1 MYEFLDTYGMMFLVG
16 SWPSGPIGGFAGTL
30 ILAALSL
37 TAAFPIALLIGTGRT
52 SEIKIIRSLSTIWVY
67 VFRSIPLIMIIFWA
81 YFLLPTLMETEV
93 PPFWTAVSAIV
104 IYESAFLAEIIRG
117 GLQALPSGQAEAARA
132 MGLGY
137 FQTLFTI
144 QLPQVLSNMIPS
156 LLNQFVSTIKAT
168 SIVYI
173 IGVNEAA
180 FSAQQINSIELTG
193 TLRTYLVL
201 AMFYF
206 LVCALLSRLASA
218 LESHLNA
225 KRLGQTA

>member
-1 MYEFLDTYGMMFLVG
+1 MYDFIDTYGMMFLVG
-16 SWPSGPIGGFAGTL
+16 SWPGGPIGGFAGTL

-37 TAAFPIALLIGTGRT
+37 AAAFPIALLIGTGRT
-52 SEIKIIRSLSTIWVY
+52 CEIKIIRALSTIWVY

-81 YFLLPTLMETEV
+81 YFLLPTIMETEI

-117 GLQALPSGQAEAARA
+117 GLQALPAGQVEAARA

-137 FQTLFTI
+137 FQTLFTV
-144 QLPQVLSNMIPS
+144 QMPQALANMIPS

-201 AMFYF
+201 ALFYF
-206 LVCALLSRLASA
+206 LICALLSRLAKI
-218 LESHLNA
+218 LEAHLNA
-225 KRLGQTA
+225 KRLGTAT

>member
-1 MYEFLDTYGMMFLVG
+1 
-16 SWPSGPIGGFAGTL
+16 
-30 ILAALSL
+30 
-37 TAAFPIALLIGTGRT
+37 
-52 SEIKIIRSLSTIWVY
+52 
-67 VFRSIPLIMIIFWA
+67 
-81 YFLLPTLMETEV
+81 METEI

-117 GLQALPSGQAEAARA
+117 GLQALPAGQVEAARA

-144 QLPQVLSNMIPS
+144 QIPQALTNMIPS

-201 AMFYF
+201 ALFYF
-206 LVCALLSRLASA
+206 FICALLSRLAKT
-218 LESHLNA
+218 LEAHLNA
-225 KRLGQTA
+225 KRLGAAT

>member
-1 MYEFLDTYGMMFLVG
+1 MYDFIDTYGMMFLVG
-16 SWPSGPIGGFAGTL
+16 SWPGGPIGGFAGTL

-37 TAAFPIALLIGTGRT
+37 SAAFPIALLIGTGRT
-52 SEIKIIRSLSTIWVY
+52 CEIKIIRALSTIWVY

-81 YFLLPTLMETEV
+81 YFLLPAIMETEI

-117 GLQALPSGQAEAARA
+117 GLQALPAGQVEAARA

-144 QLPQVLSNMIPS
+144 QIPQALTNMIPS

-201 AMFYF
+201 ALFYF
-206 LVCALLSRLASA
+206 FICALLSRLAKI
-218 LESHLNA
+218 LETHLNA
-225 KRLGQTA
+225 KRLGTAT